1 VYDFSSSQLARA
13 MPGSKFHATKQAAG
27 MAQQVNDTTYLKMRR
42 ALRAAAE
49 TDADPVAAAQKVIDW
64 AVNSRARTIAEHQT
78 QFATTD
84 GQLTGWRHAIRDGA
98 KEVQKQWVT
107 AGDSLVRDS
116 HIVMNGITVPI
127 DKNFRVGIGSGPGPG
142 RIGVAEEDIN
152 CRCVLNPVLLE
163 RSSNGHTKITE
174 VEMRTL
180 LGSLEHV

>member
-1 VYDFSSSQLARA
+1 MTIDTRPIVAELDTRA
-13 MPGSKFHATKQAAG
+13 DS
-27 MAQQVNDTTYLKMRR
+27 
-42 ALRAAAE
+42 
-49 TDADPVAAAQKVIDW
+49 TD
-64 AVNSRARTIAEHQT
+64 NSLS
-78 QFATTD
+78 FVATTD

-98 KEVQKQWVT
+98 AEVQKQWVT

-152 CRCVLNPVLLE
+152 CRCVLNPVLFE
-163 RSSNGHTKITE
+163 RGSNGHTKITE